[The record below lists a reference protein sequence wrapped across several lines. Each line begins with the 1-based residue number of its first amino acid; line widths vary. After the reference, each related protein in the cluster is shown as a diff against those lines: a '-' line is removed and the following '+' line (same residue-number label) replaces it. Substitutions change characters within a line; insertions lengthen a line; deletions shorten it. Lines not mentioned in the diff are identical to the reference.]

1 MSAPVDVST
10 ASAGAG
16 LRASGAAPTTAL
28 LVHGAS
34 SANTRPFAAPDAA
47 GALAPTGIGGLTQ
60 VTLALA
66 LVVAAIFALA
76 WLVRRLRAVGTQG
89 AAALAV
95 IGEVRLGAKE
105 RAVLIQAG
113 TTQLLLGVAPGQVQA
128 LHVLPEPVR
137 PLASSSAA
145 DAERPSFRALLKRS
159 LGKS

>member
-1 MSAPVDVST
+1 MSAQIDASA

-16 LRASGAAPTTAL
+16 ARASGPAPATTL
-28 LVHGAS
+28 LAQAS
-34 SANTRPFAAPDAA
+34 SASVRAFAAPDAA

-60 VTLALA
+60 VTLSLA

-76 WLVRRLRAVGTQG
+76 WLVRRLRSVGASG
-89 AAALAV
+89 GAALAV

-137 PLASSSAA
+137 PAASGIAA
-145 DAERPSFRALLKRS
+145 GSDRPSFRALLKRS